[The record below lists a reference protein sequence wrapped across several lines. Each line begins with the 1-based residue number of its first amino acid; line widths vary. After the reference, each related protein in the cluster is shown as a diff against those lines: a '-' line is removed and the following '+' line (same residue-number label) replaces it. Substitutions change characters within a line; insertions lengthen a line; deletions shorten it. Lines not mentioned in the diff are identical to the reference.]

1 MVEMSNGQ
9 KTERSKR
16 RKVDLAKLEIPK
28 VMLPNGRNTE
38 SHITEG
44 SKRRMVK
51 IPKVRT
57 QIRNLEGT
65 NDYLISETHSALYSL
80 Y

>member
-16 RKVDLAKLEIPK
+16 RKVELAKLETQK
-28 VMLPNGRNTE
+28 VMLPNAQNTE
-38 SHITEG
+38 SHITEC

-65 NDYLISETHSALYSL
+65 NDYLISETDSALYSQ

>member
-9 KTERSKR
+9 KTERSKH
-16 RKVDLAKLEIPK
+16 RKVELAKLEIPK
-28 VMLPNGRNTE
+28 VTLPNGRNTE
-38 SHITEG
+38 SHITEL

-65 NDYLISETHSALYSL
+65 NGLLDQ
-80 Y
+80 